1 MGSLA
6 LTLSSG
12 APVDVGS
19 VRRMLEAA
27 PHRGTDIEIAAHGGC
42 ALGVGNIDGEV
53 DAWIAGDQGLSAV
66 FTGRLDNMADLASM
80 FLSTEERAGVTPAS
94 LIAAIFRELRDR
106 TPSVLRGFFAGAVT
120 DGRRV
125 WCFRDHMAFG
135 GLFFRQGPHAF
146 HAASE
151 AKQVV
156 AGSGISM
163 EPDVDVVED
172 IFYADIDDRTPCSL
186 SGVDRLSK
194 ATVLVSDGERAYTRR
209 YWDPSSMIE
218 TGRYSTSEIPERFDE
233 LMDRA
238 VARVLTGHDVVS
250 LSGGVD
256 SPAVAAYAAPRH
268 LEMSGAPIGALSMVF
283 PDFPK
288 CDERPFIQL
297 VADRFEMPV
306 HMYEP
311 TARPLDDIV
320 DWVRLC
326 DGPVPVHPPAEAAE
340 HYRLARKLGYR
351 TMLGGDLAE
360 YVVDRRYGLLPY
372 LLAQGRLVAAASMIR
387 SQSEWGMRWSGI
399 ARQLAATFIP
409 RPVMS
414 ARERWR
420 RSRADGFPVWLDAR
434 HVNDVNARY
443 ELSPRTRWRDEQVAF
458 FVGPAVG
465 TEADDVIQ
473 AVCGA
478 RNRRPW
484 IDVDLTEFFL
494 SLPAE
499 VKFPEWFSKTL
510 VRSMLRGKVP
520 DEVLDRRDKT
530 YFNDRLLANI
540 DWPALRHWLVEPR
553 YRIKGVRYD
562 TLADLIDRQEFHIG
576 DYKWAVDLAK
586 THAFLSLWG

>member
-1 MGSLA
+1 MGSIA
-6 LTLSSG
+6 LTLSKA
-12 APVDVGS
+12 APPDVGS
-19 VRRMLEAA
+19 VRRMIEAA
-27 PHRGTDIEIAAHGGC
+27 PHRGTETEIVAHGGC
-42 ALGVGNIDGEV
+42 ALGAANIDGDI
-53 DAWIAGDQGLSAV
+53 DAWIASDRGLSVV
-66 FTGRLDNMADLASM
+66 FTGRLDNVADLVSR
-80 FLSTEERAGVTPAS
+80 FVPTEESALANPAR
-94 LIAAIFRELRDR
+94 LIATIFRHLRDR
-106 TPSVLRGFFAGAVT
+106 TPGVLRGFFAGAVT

-135 GLFFRQGPHAF
+135 GLFFRQGAHAF

-156 AGSGISM
+156 AGSGISL
-163 EPDVDVVED
+163 EPDTEVVED
-172 IFYADIDDRTPCSL
+172 TFYADVDDRTPCAL
-186 SGVDRLSK
+186 KGVDRLSK
-194 ATVLVSDGERAYTRR
+194 ATILVSDGEHAYTRR
-209 YWDPSSMIE
+209 YWDPSSLIE
-218 TGRYSTSEIPERFDE
+218 SGRYSPLEITERFDE

-238 VARVLTGHDVVS
+238 VTRVLTGQDVVS

-268 LEMSGAPIGALSMVF
+268 IDLAGTPIGALSMIF
-283 PDFPK
+283 PNFPK
-288 CDERPFIQL
+288 SDERPYIQL
-297 VADRFEMPV
+297 VADRLQIPL
-306 HMYEP
+306 HTYEP
-311 TARPLDDIV
+311 AARPLDDIV

-326 DGPVPVHPPAEAAE
+326 DGPVPIHPPAEAAE

-360 YVVDRRYGLLPY
+360 FVVDRRYGLLTF
-372 LLAQGRLVAAASMIR
+372 LFAQGRFSATSSMIR
-387 SQSEWGMRWSGI
+387 SQRGWGMRWSGI
-399 ARQLAATFIP
+399 SRQLAAAFIP
-409 RPVMS
+409 RAVMS

-420 RSRADGFPVWLDAR
+420 HSRADGFPIWLDDR
-434 HVNDVNARY
+434 HVNDVNARH
-443 ELSPRTRWRDEQVAF
+443 ELTPRTRWRDEQMAF
-458 FVGPAVG
+458 FVGPAIG

-473 AVCGA
+473 AVCGV

-499 VKFPEWFSKTL
+499 VKFPEWFSKSL
-510 VRSMLRGKVP
+510 VRGLLRGKVP

-540 DWPALRHWLVEPR
+540 DWPALRHWLVDPK
-553 YRIKGVRYD
+553 YRVKGVRYD
-562 TLADLIDRQEFHIG
+562 RLADLLDRQEFHIG